1 MNIEETIF
9 QRSLVDFNKLTKY
22 GFKEFDAQ
30 WIYTK
35 EFMNGAFRAVVTIDK
50 KGTVSGNVYE
60 TEIDDVFLPLRVES
74 MGGEYVA
81 KVRLEYEQILQDI
94 KAHCFTT
101 QYFNHPQTNRLANA
115 LTSKYKDMPLFPWK
129 EYPGFGV
136 FKNPDTDK
144 WYALFMNIDKSK
156 LDPKQSGKVEALNIK
171 LAPEE
176 ILVLLK
182 QKGFYPAYHMNKKS
196 WISIVLND
204 TLNDNVILD
213 LINKS
218 YAYSV
223 KKRKK
228 TR

>member
-1 MNIEETIF
+1 MNIEENIF
-9 QRSLVDFNKLTKY
+9 QRSLVDFNKLAGY
-22 GFKEFDAQ
+22 GFKESNAQ

-35 EFMNGAFRAVVTIDK
+35 NFMDGAFKAVVTIDK
-50 KGTVSGNVYE
+50 KGTVFGNVYE

-74 MGGEYVA
+74 MGGEYIT

-94 KAHCFTT
+94 KAHCFAT

-115 LTSKYKDMPLFPWK
+115 LVSKYKDIPVFPWK

-136 FKNPDTDK
+136 FRNPETEK

-176 ILVLLK
+176 ILQLLK

-204 TLNDNVILD
+204 ILSDHTILN
-213 LINKS
+213 LIDKS
-218 YAYSV
+218 HAYTIR
-223 KKRKK
+223 KRKK
-228 TR
+228 